1 MLPRYDYDSK
11 TGLELRET
19 NIEKRGDTMFIEINY
34 AGAGGDRV
42 PAYLLIPHGKGPFP
56 AVIWGHWLQ
65 RGSPLANKD
74 EFLEEA
80 LLLARAGVM
89 SVLVDA
95 PPARHEYVPEKD
107 SMAAARQQGDD
118 TAHQVIDLRRAIDL
132 LHVRRDVDFKRI
144 AYVGHSWDADVGAIM
159 AGVETRLCCY
169 VLMAGSY
176 SLEEEAFASRDPER
190 VARIKQAGEDNVR
203 EYFHEYA
210 FADPVY
216 FLGHTNN
223 ESIFLQ
229 FSSADLNA
237 QANAEA
243 GGASSP
249 RGTASKPSGDAAA
262 NSPSGTGGA
271 GVGAAAKAIAQKY
284 LDAFSARDKQMQIYD
299 AAHALN
305 AAARVDRV
313 HWLQKHI
320 GGKKVDEKELEG
332 IEQLK

>member
-34 AGAGGDRV
+34 AGAGSDRV

-144 AYVGHSWDADVGAIM
+144 AYVGHSWDANVGAIM

-169 VLMAGSY
+169 VLMAGTY
-176 SLEEEAFASRDPER
+176 SVEEETFASRDPER

-203 EYFHEYA
+203 EFFHEYA

-223 ESIFLQ
+223 ESVFLQ

-237 QANAEA
+237 QAKAEA

-249 RGTASKPSGDAAA
+249 RGTASKPSGGAAA
-262 NSPSGTGGA
+262 NSPSGTG
-271 GVGAAAKAIAQKY
+271 GAAAKAIAQKY

-320 GGKKVDEKELEG
+320 GGKKVDEKELEA
-332 IEQLK
+332 IPQLK

>member
-176 SLEEEAFASRDPER
+176 SLEEEVFASRDPER

-249 RGTASKPSGDAAA
+249 RGTASKPSGGAAS
-262 NSPSGTGGA
+262 NSPSGAVSAA
-271 GVGAAAKAIAQKY
+271 GKAIAQKY